1 MEWIN
6 SLLFE
11 QSPMQTVII
20 LSVICAVGLAFGK
33 LRVMGVSLG
42 IAFVFFIG
50 IVAGHL
56 GLTVNPAMLDY
67 AQSFGLILFVYVLG
81 LSVGPGFFG
90 SLAHEGGAMNL
101 WCLAVTLQGTGMAL
115 ALCPVTGISLR
126 CHHQYAC
133 PGCCPADALTNE
145 PVT

>member
-20 LSVICAVGLAFGK
+20 LSAICAVGLALGK

-50 IVAGHL
+50 ILAGHL
-56 GLTVNPAMLDY
+56 GLEVNPAMLDY
-67 AQSFGLILFVYVLG
+67 SQSFGLILFVYVLG
-81 LSVGPGFFG
+81 LSVGPGG
-90 SLAHEGGAMNL
+90 L
-101 WCLAVTLQGTGMAL
+101 
-115 ALCPVTGISLR
+115 LR
-126 CHHQYAC
+126 FAR
-133 PGCCPADALTNE
+133 T
-145 PVT
+145 

>member
-50 IVAGHL
+50 ILAGHL

-90 SLAHEGGAMNL
+90 SLGDEPLVSGRDTAGNGHGLGAMSCNGHL
-101 WCLAVTLQGTGMAL
+101 FA
-115 ALCPVTGISLR
+115 
-126 CHHQYAC
+126 
-133 PGCCPADALTNE
+133 
-145 PVT
+145 